1 MATRPIITVD
11 VADSA
16 FQRFVSLFNEYTTK
30 LGEQPEVWAKI
41 NEAMGGAGKSLE
53 SGAMSGK
60 EALALAAAQAGVVAE
75 ALSEATKAQNEF
87 GRSVNRS
94 GKGMESLAKSAK
106 GVGSAISAVAGGILK
121 IAAGLGLGAL
131 LGGLGIGDLT
141 DAAFSRIRS
150 AGQLGV
156 RTGQLSSFQVNAQQF
171 LTTSAL
177 SAAANAKNDPGSIS
191 QFGALGISNG
201 ERLNLS
207 TPALAF
213 LMAQKAAAAYRTNPG
228 GATYLPAIRAYQN
241 LGGSLGDVRNV
252 AMHPRAFALAQE
264 NYRADIASLNIS
276 REEGQ
281 AWVQLKLKMDL
292 AGQTIQTALI
302 NKLGPL
308 VPEITK
314 LTVAVI
320 GAVTSFMGGKN
331 FDTVVL
337 DAKLGIGQLA
347 KFVLKT
353 NWEQL
358 GKNISKVSDDIGA
371 VAKVLGYIW
380 NPETTPGSNRVNKA
394 IRSLPTP
401 DAAFGALRHLLG
413 SIAGKY
419 ASGEVAVLGAITGQE
434 SGGSARAVNP
444 DSGASGRY
452 QFMPGTAATYLPAWW
467 RKKYGDTILGKGAAP
482 WLADKAN
489 IQESVAVGY
498 YKMLD
503 AHAFKLSHKHGN
515 AALIAAGWYGGI
527 GGMDALWN
535 KDPSAYASQGK
546 YPSIAAYAASVV
558 ERERRSRRVAP
569 SEPQAHPVP
578 KPVGRP
584 RKVGYA
590 PVHVTIT
597 NHTAARVD
605 VSANAAAFG

>member
-1 MATRPIITVD
+1 MATRPIITID

-16 FQRFVSLFNEYTTK
+16 FQRFLSLFNEYTTK
-30 LGEQPEVWAKI
+30 LGEQPEAWAKI
-41 NEAMGGAGKSLE
+41 NDAMGGAGKSLE
-53 SGAMSGK
+53 SGAISGK

-228 GATYLPAIRAYQN
+228 MAAYLPAIRAYQN

-320 GAVTSFMGGKN
+320 GAVTSFIGGKN
-331 FDTVVL
+331 FDTVVQ

-358 GKNISKVSDDIGA
+358 GKNISRVSDDIGA
-371 VAKVLGYIW
+371 VAKVLGYL
-380 NPETTPGSNRVNKA
+380 NPKKNIQRIHRELTTGHDTVPVVGPLLKNLGLWMTDPLPTNLQIAARRKLGDYAAARIYNLNELASKKYGVPAGILNRLSMDESGYG
-394 IRSLPTP
+394 RSLISS
-401 DAAFGALRHLLG
+401 AGALG
-413 SIAGKY
+413 
-419 ASGEVAVLGAITGQE
+419 V
-434 SGGSARAVNP
+434 
-444 DSGASGRY
+444 D
-452 QFMPGTAATYLPAWW
+452 QFMPGTA
-467 RKKYGDTILGKGAAP
+467 KGYGINPLDTRQSTDAA
-482 WLADKAN
+482 
-489 IQESVAVGY
+489 G
-498 YKMLD
+498 KML
-503 AHAFKLSHKHGN
+503 
-515 AALIAAGWYGGI
+515 I
-527 GGMDALWN
+527 GLFAKYKSWN
-535 KDPSAYASQGK
+535 KA
-546 YPSIAAYAASVV
+546 IAAYNWGGGNLDADIKRHGADWLEYAPKQTQGEVRNVVGQNASRLNA
-558 ERERRSRRVAP
+558 EIIKILKATAKSR
-569 SEPQAHPVP
+569 P
-578 KPVGRP
+578 KSS
-584 RKVGYA
+584 A